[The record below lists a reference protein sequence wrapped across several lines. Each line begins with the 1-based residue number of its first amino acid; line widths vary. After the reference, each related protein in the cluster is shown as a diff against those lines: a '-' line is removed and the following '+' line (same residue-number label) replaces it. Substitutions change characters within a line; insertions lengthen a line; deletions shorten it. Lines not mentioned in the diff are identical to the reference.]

1 LWSTTASKSTPSRYV
16 LLEVMPVSRAL
27 DSFSICEYLFSQ
39 SVQVRAVWATGLHY
53 SPFAGWS

>member
-1 LWSTTASKSTPSRYV
+1 MWSTTASKFSPSRYV

-39 SVQVRAVWATGLHY
+39 SVQARAVWATGVHC
-53 SPFAGWS
+53 SPFSGWS